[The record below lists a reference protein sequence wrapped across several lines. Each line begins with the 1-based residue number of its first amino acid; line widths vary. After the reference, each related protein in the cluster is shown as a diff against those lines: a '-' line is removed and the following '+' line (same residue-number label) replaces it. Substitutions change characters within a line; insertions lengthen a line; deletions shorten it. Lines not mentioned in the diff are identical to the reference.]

1 MTKQTTQKKTVNKIV
16 SHSEQP
22 APEPVIHKLPPAL
35 HRFCTDL
42 SPAAALTS
50 FLWAW
55 WRAAYRSTSPAAQDD
70 MRRLIARGGGPVSDM
85 VQLAFDAGLA
95 QKEWQ
100 HVLTVCTQYAA
111 QLKVD

>member
-1 MTKQTTQKKTVNKIV
+1 
-16 SHSEQP
+16 
-22 APEPVIHKLPPAL
+22 
-35 HRFCTDL
+35 
-42 SPAAALTS
+42 
-50 FLWAW
+50 
-55 WRAAYRSTSPAAQDD
+55 